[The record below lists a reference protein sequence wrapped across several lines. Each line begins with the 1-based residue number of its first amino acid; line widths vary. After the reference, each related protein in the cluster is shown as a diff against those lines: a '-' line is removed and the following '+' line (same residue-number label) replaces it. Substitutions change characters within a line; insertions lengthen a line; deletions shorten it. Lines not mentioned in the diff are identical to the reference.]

1 MDQSC
6 ALSSPGQDVQAFEGG
21 RCDPHTLNF
30 GPRESDP
37 GQKERAQPGERASD
51 RSRVPSQ
58 LNHNSLCC
66 LGQIT

>member
-21 RCDPHTLNF
+21 RRDPHTLNF

-37 GQKERAQPGERASD
+37 GQKETAQPGERASD
-51 RSRVPSQ
+51 RSIIV
-58 LNHNSLCC
+58 C
-66 LGQIT
+66 